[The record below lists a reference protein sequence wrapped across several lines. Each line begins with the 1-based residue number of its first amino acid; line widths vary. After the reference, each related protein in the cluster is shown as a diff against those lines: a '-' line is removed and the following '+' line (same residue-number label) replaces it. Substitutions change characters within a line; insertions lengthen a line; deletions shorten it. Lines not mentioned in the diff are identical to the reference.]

1 MLEHRTTVTDIKEY
15 SKNIEGTVT
24 EVQIFYT
31 KIHTTENFTVMIPNG
46 TLANNAIINYSRAKS
61 KKLDLVYSISYNSDI
76 KLAKKIITDILMN
89 DPMYNKE
96 QKADPEI
103 FVKELAD
110 SSVIIGARAWV
121 NSDTYGDYCSCR
133 NRVNENVKMRF
144 DEAGIEIPFPQLEIH
159 KK

>member
-1 MLEHRTTVTDIKEY
+1 
-15 SKNIEGTVT
+15 
-24 EVQIFYT
+24 
-31 KIHTTENFTVMIPNG
+31 
-46 TLANNAIINYSRAKS
+46 
-61 KKLDLVYSISYNSDI
+61 
-76 KLAKKIITDILMN
+76 MN